1 MPPNDADPKVELMR
15 LKAKLS
21 TVQDRDIKSA
31 LQARVDELTAQVEAQ
46 IAAAL
51 KAPPKELEIPTELPP
66 PPTPEQTEQAEKL
79 LRQAMLEKRRGNQ
92 EAVTKLLEEAVAA
105 APGAPATLEALG
117 DEFAERK
124 RTKQALEYYKRAIEL
139 DPKNVGLERK
149 HAELALRSAMMGSF
163 ESQLRAGDS
172 FFIGAGD
179 TTASLGTAR
188 ILSFFAPG
196 LGHIVLGRTF
206 AGFAMLG
213 TWIACLVWLF
223 IQKDD
228 VAGLM
233 RSVFGRSAPYSS
245 GVFPPLFIAV
255 VTLFIAVG
263 SLGGG
268 AKASV
273 RRAEKKPHP
282 KPPVDLPFD

>member
-15 LKAKLS
+15 LKSKLAS
-21 TVQDRDIKSA
+21 VQDRDIKAA

-46 IAAAL
+46 IEAAL
-51 KAPPKELEIPTELPP
+51 KVAPKELEVPTELLP
-66 PPTPEQTEQAEKL
+66 PPTPEQSEQAEKL

-117 DEFAERK
+117 DEFTERK

-149 HAELALRSAMMGSF
+149 HAELALKTAMMGSF

-172 FFIGAGD
+172 FFIGMGD
-179 TTASLGTAR
+179 NTASMGTAR

-196 LGHIVLGRTF
+196 LGHLVLGRTF

-228 VAGLM
+228 IAGLM
-233 RSVFGRSAPYSS
+233 RTVMGHSTPYSG
-245 GVFPPLFIAV
+245 GVFPPLIIAAI
-255 VTLFIAVG
+255 TLVIAVG
-263 SLGGG
+263 SLGG

-273 RRAEKKPHP
+273 HRAQKKPHP

>member
-15 LKAKLS
+15 LKSKLS
-21 TVQDRDIKSA
+21 TVQDRDIKAA

-46 IAAAL
+46 IEAVL
-51 KAPPKELEIPTELPP
+51 KTAPKELEVPTELPP
-66 PPTPEQTEQAEKL
+66 PPTPEQSEQAEKL

-149 HAELALRSAMMGSF
+149 HAELALRTAMMGSF

-172 FFIGAGD
+172 FFIGMGD
-179 TTASLGTAR
+179 NTASMGTAR

-196 LGHIVLGRTF
+196 LGHLVLGRTF

-228 VAGLM
+228 IAGLM
-233 RSVFGRSAPYSS
+233 RTVMGHSTPYSG
-245 GVFPPLFIAV
+245 GVFPPLIIAAI
-255 VTLFIAVG
+255 TLVIAVG
-263 SLGGG
+263 SLGG

-273 RRAEKKPHP
+273 HRAQKKPHP